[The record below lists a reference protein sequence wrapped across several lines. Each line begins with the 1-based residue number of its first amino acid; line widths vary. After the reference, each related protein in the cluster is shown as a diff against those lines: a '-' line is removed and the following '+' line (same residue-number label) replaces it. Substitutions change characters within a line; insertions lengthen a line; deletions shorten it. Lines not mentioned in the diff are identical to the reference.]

1 MRKSII
7 IAITGTAVVFFCAC
21 KSTTKKSGQTVHK
34 NTEVTKSVSPDPDYI
49 PIVAAEELIY
59 DIPVVFKSGK
69 TTSNKKVAS
78 KDEAKSTVAAP
89 TRKIATKD
97 LEKELAKV
105 DIIPVKKI
113 DTSFFCF
120 KEEKL
125 NTVKTVTS
133 FQKHGVEVLKM
144 VSDPS
149 NPEFLDYIVFT
160 DKKNNTDVYGVN
172 VGLSGKEARHL
183 RHDLKHF
190 VRKGKLFLY
199 TEDSNILY
207 ELDGVT
213 SVGKTVTEFDV
224 DNMHV
229 AAVIWKDK
237 ADKPHQKRK

>member
-7 IAITGTAVVFFCAC
+7 VAISGIAVVFFGAC
-21 KSTTKKSGQTVHK
+21 KNTAKENAQTVHEDM
-34 NTEVTKSVSPDPDYI
+34 EVIEPSSPDPDYVS
-49 PIVAAEELIY
+49 IVATEELIY
-59 DIPVVFKSGK
+59 DIPVM
-69 TTSNKKVAS
+69 TTSTKAAPS
-78 KDEAKSTVAAP
+78 KTVSKNETKSTVD
-89 TRKIATKD
+89 ATKQKMNTQD
-97 LEKELAKV
+97 LEKELVKAN
-105 DIIPVKKI
+105 IAPVKKI

-120 KEEKL
+120 KEDKL

-133 FQKHGVEVLKM
+133 YQKHGEEMLKL

-149 NPEFLDYIVFT
+149 NPEEIDYIVFT
-160 DKKNNTDVYGVN
+160 NKKNNADIYGVN
-172 VGLSGKEARHL
+172 VGLSAKEARHL

-190 VRKGKLFLY
+190 VRKGKVFLY

-213 SVGKTVTEFDV
+213 SAGKTVTQQDI

-229 AAVIWKDK
+229 ASVIWKDK

>member
-7 IAITGTAVVFFCAC
+7 IAISGIAVVFFGAC
-21 KSTTKKSGQTVHK
+21 KNTAKESTQTVQQEM
-34 NTEVTKSVSPDPDYI
+34 EVIEPDPDYV
-49 PIVAAEELIY
+49 PIVATEELIY
-59 DIPVVFKSGK
+59 DIPIMPVSERTV
-69 TTSNKKVAS
+69 S
-78 KDEAKSTVAAP
+78 KDETKSTVTTP
-89 TRKIATKD
+89 KQKMTTKN
-97 LEKELAKV
+97 LEKELAKS
-105 DIIPVKKI
+105 DIVPVKKI

-120 KEEKL
+120 KEDKL

-133 FQKHGVEVLKM
+133 YQKHGEEMLKI

-149 NPEFLDYIVFT
+149 NPEVVDYIVFT
-160 DKKNNTDVYGVN
+160 DKKDNTDVYGVN

-190 VRKGKLFLY
+190 IRKGKVFLY

-213 SVGKTVTEFDV
+213 SAGKTVTEQDV

-229 AAVIWKDK
+229 ASVIWKDK
-237 ADKPHQKRK
+237 ADKPHEKRK